1 MIEQHD
7 RQKNEPS
14 VADSQ
19 NDGLTNINVNAAVST
34 SGSKTSFN
42 YMLKLQMRLSEASMK
57 HLVYVFV
64 P

>member
-42 YMLKLQMRLSEASMK
+42 
-57 HLVYVFV
+57 
-64 P
+64 